1 MKLAGEYTF
10 DAPQDMVWEALQD
23 PAVLASIMPGCE
35 KLELIGENE
44 YEGALK
50 IKVGPVQGA
59 FQGNVK
65 LEDIN
70 RPDSYSMAVKGKGAP
85 GFVNGTGHVQLT
97 GQGDTTLMAYQG
109 DVQVG
114 GRIASVGQRLLD
126 SSAKAIIKQSLEGLN
141 AVIKSRVAGPPQTE
155 TTDGASAPQP
165 APAVAVQAPSQMK
178 FAAGVAQEMAN
189 DLIPAEYRPYLIAG
203 AIALLAVVM
212 CLICRRSAVRR

>member
-10 DAPQDMVWEALQD
+10 DAPQETVWEALQD

-35 KLELIGENE
+35 KLERVGEDE

-50 IKVGPVQGA
+50 IKVGPVQGE

-70 RPDSYSMAVKGKGAP
+70 RPSSYSMAVNGKGAP
-85 GFVNGTGHVQLT
+85 GFVNGKGHVQLT
-97 GQGDTTLMAYQG
+97 GQGQTTLMAYQG

-141 AVIKSRVAGPPQTE
+141 EVIKGRAAAARTDDAVTE
-155 TTDGASAPQP
+155 AAAVP
-165 APAVAVQAPSQMK
+165 APAVEVKAPSQMK
-178 FAAGVAQEMAN
+178 FAAGVAQEVAG
-189 DLIPAEYRPYLIAG
+189 DLIPAQYRPYLIAG
-203 AIALLAVVM
+203 GIAVVAII
-212 CLICRRSAVRR
+212 LYFVFR

>member
-10 DAPQDMVWEALQD
+10 DAPQETVWEALQD

-35 KLELIGENE
+35 KLELVGEDE

-50 IKVGPVQGA
+50 IKVGPVQGE

-65 LEDIN
+65 LEDID
-70 RPDSYSMAVKGKGAP
+70 RPNSYSMAVSGKGAP
-85 GFVNGTGHVQLT
+85 GFVNGKGHVQLT
-97 GQGDTTLMAYQG
+97 GQGQTTLMAYQG

-141 AVIKSRVAGPPQTE
+141 EVIKGRVAAAQAG
-155 TTDGASAPQP
+155 DAVDAAAAPP
-165 APAVAVQAPSQMK
+165 APAVEVKAPSQMK
-178 FAAGVAQEMAN
+178 FAAGVAQEVAG
-189 DLIPAEYRPYLIAG
+189 DLIPAQYRPYLIAG
-203 AIALLAVVM
+203 GIAVLAIILYFLL
-212 CLICRRSAVRR
+212 R